1 MDNKYCYFLCINY
14 YWNPENTKEVSS
26 VYTPLKIGCMENLH
40 YNRSEETKLLI
51 PGVTVSLQTSNIR
64 IWPTRAK
71 HTDLQPVPDRC
82 DLPNSVKRSTLSL
95 VITS

>member
-1 MDNKYCYFLCINY
+1 
-14 YWNPENTKEVSS
+14 
-26 VYTPLKIGCMENLH
+26 MEDFH